1 MSVNFRAESGLS
13 RPHAPA
19 PADASGAGRKRVLLV
34 GQSPLA
40 LETVLA
46 EVEALDF
53 EAAGSAQPE
62 RAVDTFD
69 AANFDL
75 IALGAG
81 LAAPMRA
88 FLKRGFTRQSPDI
101 RIIDTIAP
109 RAARDI
115 AAALSG
121 SDPALDLPAYF
132 ARIGFKG
139 LASPDLAT
147 LRRLQEL
154 HPDAIPFEAMDVL
167 LHRGVDVSPEA
178 VEAKLVAGGRGG
190 YCFEQNGL
198 FLRALQA
205 IGFAA
210 EGRLARVR
218 WGAAPGAA
226 PASLTHMA
234 VQVTLDNIP
243 WLADVGFGGSAP
255 PEPLRMDITAPQT
268 TRHGTYRLIPFGPAL
283 LLQFRMDGEWTALY
297 EIEPQ
302 VPEQADYETGN
313 WRTST
318 HPDSHFRSQLSVA
331 RTTPEARHTLKNA
344 LYTVRA
350 ADGRMEKTALD
361 ADGLAQVL
369 KDIFRLPVAADWRPA
384 LEGAA
389 AATAREEA
397 DHA

>member
-19 PADASGAGRKRVLLV
+19 DASVAGGKRVLLV

-46 EVEALDF
+46 EVEALGF

-132 ARIGFKG
+132 ARIGFTG

-147 LRRLQEL
+147 LRRL
-154 HPDAIPFEAMDVL
+154 H
-167 LHRGVDVSPEA
+167 
-178 VEAKLVAGGRGG
+178 AGGG
-190 YCFEQNGL
+190 C
-198 FLRALQA
+198 
-205 IGFAA
+205 
-210 EGRLARVR
+210 
-218 WGAAPGAA
+218 
-226 PASLTHMA
+226 
-234 VQVTLDNIP
+234 
-243 WLADVGFGGSAP
+243 
-255 PEPLRMDITAPQT
+255 
-268 TRHGTYRLIPFGPAL
+268 
-283 LLQFRMDGEWTALY
+283 
-297 EIEPQ
+297 
-302 VPEQADYETGN
+302 
-313 WRTST
+313 
-318 HPDSHFRSQLSVA
+318 
-331 RTTPEARHTLKNA
+331 
-344 LYTVRA
+344 
-350 ADGRMEKTALD
+350 
-361 ADGLAQVL
+361 
-369 KDIFRLPVAADWRPA
+369 
-384 LEGAA
+384 
-389 AATAREEA
+389 
-397 DHA
+397 